1 MHIARLSLKGF
12 RCFGPV
18 KTEISLEKL
27 TSFVGDNGAGKSA
40 ALASLNRL
48 FGVTAQD
55 RTLQRTDFHLP
66 ADGDWTTATE
76 ATLAIEARL
85 EFPELEQVVGDAAPA
100 AACFRHMTIA
110 APGARP
116 YAIIRLSGTWRRSNL
131 PEGEIEQS
139 LVWVVGNP
147 GAAGEQ
153 TTPVAAHDRARIH
166 VHYVPATRDP
176 VRQIKQVSGSMLHSL
191 LRAVEWSDNVKQTVI
206 DSSDAIRTAVGEAA
220 GVRTITSV
228 VETCWRELHHDQT
241 LANVTIRPV
250 ANRIEDLIAQVEASF
265 SPTPGGREQGVDKL
279 SDGQKSLFYLAL
291 TAMVFEMHRKLARN
305 EDHGLSDERL
315 TPPVLT
321 VIAVEEPEN
330 HISPFYLGR
339 VIALLAKIAKEE
351 SGQIVLTSHSAS
363 ILSRIEPEAIR
374 YLRLDRHSRVTT
386 ARQLTL
392 PDAADERGKFIREA
406 VRAHPEIYFARFV
419 VLGEGASE
427 EVVLPR
433 IAQALGVEIDPNFV
447 AMVPLGG
454 RHVNH
459 FWKLLSALEI
469 PFITVLDLDLEREG
483 GGWGRIKYALEQ
495 LLEMGVPEVD
505 VLAGITRARLAE
517 MHTWPANDANL
528 QSWIMHLANRGVIFS
543 APLDLDFLML
553 QAFPAAYQALQP
565 GELGPRIPPAGPAF
579 GAAANVART
588 AVLSE
593 SGTTAATYAAVPP
606 ALFFWY
612 RYLFLGRGKPATHTL
627 ALLRLTDAQ
636 LIAGLPA
643 SLRAVVEKIRTAVT
657 SPEVEDLDIL

>member
-1 MHIARLSLKGF
+1 VHISSLKLKGF
-12 RCFGPV
+12 RCFGP
-18 KTEISLEKL
+18 TEALIPLEKL
-27 TSFVGDNGAGKSA
+27 TGLVGDNGAGKSA
-40 ALASLNRL
+40 ALAALNRL
-48 FGVTAQD
+48 FGITAQD
-55 RTLQRTDFHLP
+55 RTLLRTDFHLAVD
-66 ADGDWTTATE
+66 ADWATAEE
-76 ATLAIEARL
+76 AALTIEARL
-85 EFPELEQVVGDAAPA
+85 EFPELENPAADPAPA
-100 AACFRHMTIA
+100 AACFRHMTIT

-116 YAIIRLSGTWRRSNL
+116 YAIIRLTGAWRRSNL
-131 PEGEIEQS
+131 PDGEIEQS

-191 LRAVEWSDNVKQTVI
+191 LRAVEWSDEVKQTVV
-206 DSSDAIRTAVGEAA
+206 DSSEAIREAIGEAA
-220 GVRTITSV
+220 GVRTITQV
-228 VETCWRELHHDQT
+228 IETCWQQLHREQD
-241 LANVTIRPV
+241 LANVVIRPV
-250 ANRIEDLIAQVEASF
+250 ANRIEDLIGQVEAAF

-291 TAMVFEMHRKLARN
+291 TAMVFEMHRKLAEDN
-305 EDHGLSDERL
+305 DHGLSDERL

-321 VIAVEEPEN
+321 LIAVEEPEN
-330 HISPFYLGR
+330 HISPYYLGR
-339 VIALLAKIAKEE
+339 IITLLAKIAGED
-351 SGQIVLTSHSAS
+351 SGQIILTSHSAS
-363 ILSRIEPEAIR
+363 ILNRIEPEAIR
-374 YLRLDRHSRVTT
+374 HLRLNRETRETT
-386 ARQLTL
+386 VRRL
-392 PDAADERGKFIREA
+392 PLPSAADERGKFIREA

-427 EVVLPR
+427 EVILPR
-433 IAQALGVEIDPNFV
+433 VAKALGVEIDPNFV

-495 LLEMGVPEVD
+495 LLETGVPEAD
-505 VLAGITRARLAE
+505 VLAGITRAQLTE

-528 QSWIMHLANRGVIFS
+528 GSWITHLAGRGVIFS

-553 QAFPAAYQALQP
+553 RAFPTAYQALQP

-579 GAAANVART
+579 TAAATVART
-588 AVLSE
+588 TVLSE
-593 SGTTAATYAAVPP
+593 SATVPVTYGTVPP
-606 ALFFWY
+606 ELFFWY

-636 LIAGLPA
+636 LQASIPA
-643 SLRAVVEKIRTAVT
+643 SLRDVVERIRAAVL
-657 SPEVEDLDIL
+657 PPAAEDLI

>member
-1 MHIARLSLKGF
+1 MHIAELVLKGF
-12 RCFGPV
+12 RCFGAV
-18 KTEISLEKL
+18 ETKITLKKL
-27 TSFVGDNGAGKSA
+27 TGLVGDNGAGKSA
-40 ALASLNRL
+40 ALASLNRV

-66 ADGDWTTATE
+66 VDGDWATATE
-76 ATLAIEARL
+76 ASLVIEARL
-85 EFPELEQVVGDAAPA
+85 EFPELEGALADPAPA
-100 AACFRHMTIA
+100 AACFRHMTIG

-116 YAIIRLSGTWRRSNL
+116 YAIIRLSGTWRRSSL
-131 PEGEIEQS
+131 PDGEVEQS
-139 LVWVVGNP
+139 LVWVVGDP
-147 GAAGEQ
+147 GGAGEQ

-191 LRAVEWSDNVKQTVI
+191 LRAVEWSDEIKQTVV
-206 DSSDAIRTAVGEAA
+206 DSSDAIRTAVGDAA
-220 GVRTITSV
+220 GVRTITAV
-228 VETCWRELHHDQT
+228 VETCWRELHHDQN
-241 LANVTIRPV
+241 LAHVTIRPI
-250 ANRIEDLIAQVEASF
+250 ANRIEDLIGQVEAAF

-339 VIALLAKIAKEE
+339 VIALLTKIAAEE
-351 SGQIVLTSHSAS
+351 SGQIVLTSHSTS
-363 ILSRIEPEAIR
+363 ILGRIEPEAIR
-374 YLRLDRHSRVTT
+374 HLRLNPLTRVTT
-386 ARQLTL
+386 ARSLPL

-433 IAQALGVEIDPNFV
+433 VAMALGVDIDPNFV

-459 FWKLLSALEI
+459 FWKLLSSLEI
-469 PFITVLDLDLEREG
+469 PFVTVLDLDLEREG

-495 LLEMGVPEVD
+495 LLETGAPEATL
-505 VLAGITRARLAE
+505 LAGITRAQLAT

-528 QSWIMHLANRGVIFS
+528 GSWLTHLANYGVIFS

-553 QAFPAAYQALQP
+553 EAFPTAYQALQP
-565 GELGPRIPPAGPAF
+565 GELGPRIPAAVPDF
-579 GAAANVART
+579 NAAAAAART
-588 AVLSE
+588 AVLSA
-593 SGTTAATYAAVPP
+593 SATAAVTYAAVSPP
-606 ALFFWY
+606 LFFWY

-627 ALLRLTDAQ
+627 ALLRLTDEA
-636 LIAGLPA
+636 LRAGLPA
-643 SLRAVVEKIRTAVT
+643 SLRAVVEKIRTAITPPVVH
-657 SPEVEDLDIL
+657 PLL

>member
-1 MHIARLSLKGF
+1 MHIAQLALKGF
-12 RCFGPV
+12 RCFGPSE
-18 KTEISLEKL
+18 TRISLLKL
-27 TSFVGDNGAGKSA
+27 TGLVGDNGAGKSA
-40 ALASLNRL
+40 ALASLNRV

-66 ADGDWTTATE
+66 ADGDWATATE
-76 ATLAIEARL
+76 ASLTIEARL
-85 EFPELEQVVGDAAPA
+85 EFPELEGIPNGPAPA
-100 AACFRHMTIA
+100 AACFRHMTIGA
-110 APGARP
+110 HGARP
-116 YAIIRLSGTWRRSNL
+116 CAIIRLTGSWRRSSL
-131 PEGEIEQS
+131 PDGEIEQS
-139 LVWVVGNP
+139 LVWVVADP
-147 GAAGEQ
+147 GGAGEQ

-191 LRAVEWSDNVKQTVI
+191 LRAVEWSDEVKQTVM

-220 GVRTITSV
+220 GVRTITAV
-228 VETCWRELHHDQT
+228 VEACWRELHHDQT
-241 LANVTIRPV
+241 LANVAIRPI
-250 ANRIEDLIAQVEASF
+250 ANRIEDLIGQVEAAF

-291 TAMVFEMHRKLARN
+291 TAMAFEMHRKIARN

-339 VIALLAKIAKEE
+339 VIALLAKIAADE
-351 SGQIVLTSHSAS
+351 SGQIVLTSHSTS
-363 ILSRIEPEAIR
+363 ILGRIEPEGIR
-374 YLRLDRHSRVTT
+374 HLRLNSVTRVTT
-386 ARQLTL
+386 ARSLPL

-433 IAQALGVEIDPNFV
+433 VAKALGVDIDPNFV

-459 FWKLLSALEI
+459 FWQLLSSLEI
-469 PFITVLDLDLEREG
+469 PFITVLDLDLERDG
-483 GGWGRIKYALEQ
+483 GGWGRIKYALEE
-495 LLEMGVPEVD
+495 LLETGAPEAA
-505 VLAGITRARLAE
+505 LLGRTTRAQLAT
-517 MHTWPANDANL
+517 MHTWPATDANL
-528 QSWIMHLANRGVIFS
+528 HGWITHLANYGVIFS

-553 QAFPAAYQALQP
+553 EAFPAAYQALQP
-565 GELGPRIPPAGPAF
+565 GELGPRIPAVGPSF
-579 GAAANVART
+579 DAAAAAART
-588 AVLSE
+588 AVLSA
-593 SGTTAATYAAVPP
+593 SASSAVTYGTIPP
-606 ALFFWY
+606 DLFFWY

-627 ALLRLTDAQ
+627 ALLRLTDEA
-636 LIAGLPA
+636 LRAGLPA
-643 SLRAVVEKIRTAVT
+643 SLRVVVEKIRTAIT
-657 SPEVEDLDIL
+657 PPPAAHPLL